1 MQRSRPWPEEGEYE
15 NPDCP
20 RLLQGESSRPGS
32 GRAIA
37 EGWRERMPAAELVEL
52 PLADGGEGTTTALV
66 AATGGELHPCR
77 VTGPLGEPVA
87 AFWGQ
92 LDGRRAVIEC
102 AASSGLDLVP
112 REQRDPWRATTRG
125 LGELIQAALDAGM
138 QEIIIGL
145 GGSATNDG
153 GAGMLQAL
161 GAQLLDRQGSPI
173 GPGAQGV
180 ELLHRLD
187 LSTLDPRLARVR
199 FEVACDVDN
208 PLTGPEGAAAVFGPQ
223 KGADDALVQRM
234 DAALAHY
241 AQVIEAG
248 GGQAVAQQPGAG
260 AAGGLGA
267 AFLAC
272 LNAELRPGIGIV
284 LDAVQLEQHLQGAD
298 LVITGEGRIDTQTAR
313 GKTPVGVARVGP
325 GCRCALHCPG
335 GQCAGGGSRAR
346 PTGRRGDRSG
356 LSHPP
361 RSDVPGGGVGAGTA
375 ESGGLWPQS
384 GRPMAAALNRAQR
397 SRPPDGY

>member
-1 MQRSRPWPEEGEYE
+1 MKILIA
-15 NPDCP
+15 PDSFK
-20 RLLQGESSRPGS
+20 ESLPAPAVA
-32 GRAIA
+32 RAIA

-125 LGELIQAALDAGM
+125 LGELILAALDAGM

-161 GAQLLDRQGSPI
+161 GAQLLDRQGAPI
-173 GPGAQGV
+173 GPGAQGL
-180 ELLHRLD
+180 EPLHRLD

-223 KGADDALVQRM
+223 KGADDALVERM

-241 AQVIEAG
+241 ARVIEAG
-248 GGQAVAQQPGAG
+248 GCQAVAQQPGAG

-313 GKTPVGVARVGP
+313 GKTPVGVARLARDAGVP
-325 GCRCALHCPG
+325 CIAL
-335 GQCAGGGSRAR
+335 GGSVPVA
-346 PTGRRGDRSG
+346 PAVLDQLAAEGIAAVFPILPGVASLEEALAQAQQNLVACGRN
-356 LSHPP
+356 L
-361 RSDVPGGGVGAGTA
+361 
-375 ESGGLWPQS
+375 
-384 GRPMAAALNRAQR
+384 AALWQLR
-397 SRPPDGY
+397 